1 MDNILTQNDGNNQ
14 LGIGSAQINILG
26 ITGNTLDIIQG
37 TTSFMSI
44 SNSSSSE
51 KISVKKPIT
60 LANNLLTIKSTA
72 KIDSA
77 ATNSLF
83 YIDDNSE
90 LKTLGIGTTDEYL
103 RMGFNRPAWGPKTFV
118 ETNITENSIGN
129 IGYLEEL
136 KIDDDKL
143 IGIGTTLGV
152 KDSSISNIIKYDTN
166 RDISLIMSNGVGIGT
181 LSIQTKYDT
190 NFFDITLKKV
200 DDDFSSNPSSKLLE
214 FVDTKTYKYTINDLS
229 DNSIHYYKLSISD
242 INSSVTPAPTKK
254 FHHITLR
261 RDNIAATALITSHI
275 STYTNND
282 IPSFTFTTN
291 ETGTLTTNISQGFS
305 SSSTISSTGS
315 HTITFNTLPEAEYSG
330 KTITLTDAAGIST
343 TMTLNTFIVD
353 TYPPGNISFTISY
366 YKRVGGV
373 SIGIQESDSVSNEV
387 WLAPANTTSFSA
399 SNTMTQSASGLS
411 TIINTPANTGSY
423 YLHIK
428 DTAGNINEISQA
440 LQVVLPTQNSGSY
453 PGYMKNLYLDN
464 NPSSKSI
471 LSSNEAGSNI
481 NIQRSSNK
489 TYYSNVPRNSVGSI
503 GFSMSSSHQFY
514 LTLSQDV
521 SPEDFTISIQEYSNG
536 GFGSTTGS
544 GSAATNSSISSSI
557 SNEKKITSSTS
568 LTNNDTNYYKI
579 MINSIGNLSAS
590 TYIEHYVALCRGER
604 PHFMH
609 YLNPFFNT
617 SRPIYIKLYGWK
629 LPSTESQIS
638 PTSKSEYNY
647 LGANAY
653 YNSSTGG
660 WLQAMYSVAT
670 HYGMKMTGT
679 LMYNSYRTLADGN
692 CGHTHSKRW
701 FGKNNT
707 NDTITDSTY
716 ELEPLEDTIGIQQMN
731 LPLLIIIILSHIVI
745 IVGVLGESHT
755 NKQTQQT
762 HKEELLGMIGELKM
776 EQMLVSINIIYG
788 IKELM
793 IIHSR
798 VLHVLGGQ
806 LLTLMNLGVKIML
819 VELKIAV
826 ILGI

>member
-1 MDNILTQNDGNNQ
+1 MNLSTFTVDKTPPVASITSHISTYTNTTPSFTFTTDKTGTLTTNI
-14 LGIGSAQINILG
+14 S
-26 ITGNTLDIIQG
+26 QG
-37 TTSFMSI
+37 F
-44 SNSSSSE
+44 SSSST
-51 KISVKKPIT
+51 ISSNGSHTITFNTLPEAEYSGKTIT
-60 LANNLLTIKSTA
+60 LTDAAGNLTTM
-72 KIDSA
+72 
-77 ATNSLF
+77 
-83 YIDDNSE
+83 
-90 LKTLGIGTTDEYL
+90 TL
-103 RMGFNRPAWGPKTFV
+103 NTFTV
-118 ETNITENSIGN
+118 
-129 IGYLEEL
+129 
-136 KIDDDKL
+136 
-143 IGIGTTLGV
+143 
-152 KDSSISNIIKYDTN
+152 
-166 RDISLIMSNGVGIGT
+166 
-181 LSIQTKYDT
+181 
-190 NFFDITLKKV
+190 DIT
-200 DDDFSSNPSSKLLE
+200 
-214 FVDTKTYKYTINDLS
+214 
-229 DNSIHYYKLSISD
+229 
-242 INSSVTPAPTKK
+242 AP
-254 FHHITLR
+254 
-261 RDNIAATALITSHI
+261 DASITSHI

-282 IPSFTFTTN
+282 TPSFTFTTN

-716 ELEPLEDTIGIQQMN
+716 GTRTSGGYYWDTTNESSTVNNHNSFSHSNNCWCTWRVTYKQTDPANAQGGTTWDDWGTENGANAGEYKYHIWNQRADDYS
-731 LPLLIIIILSHIVI
+731 LSGSTRTGGSTSNPNESWGKNN
-745 IVGVLGESHT
+745 VGGAKNSGHLGNMISNTWSWTDGDKYVNKNGTITSSHGSGTTAGRESHNLRGIEIT
-755 NKQTQQT
+755 GIRNNTT
-762 HKEELLGMIGELKM
+762 LLGRIFCVKD
-776 EQMLVSINIIYG
+776 
-788 IKELM
+788 
-793 IIHSR
+793 
-798 VLHVLGGQ
+798 
-806 LLTLMNLGVKIML
+806 GVKQYIVYEDETASNGWGIRHSSHYSYTEFRTGGSTYSS
-819 VELKIAV
+819 VESKGNRVWQIR
-826 ILGI
+826 ILDPLQNDNSDTYNSNGSLTNTDV